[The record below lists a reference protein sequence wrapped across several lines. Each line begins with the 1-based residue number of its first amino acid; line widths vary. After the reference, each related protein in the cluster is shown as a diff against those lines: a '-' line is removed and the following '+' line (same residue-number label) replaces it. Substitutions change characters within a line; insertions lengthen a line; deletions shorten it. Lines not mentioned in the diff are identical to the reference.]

1 MESNAQNTP
10 TPEET
15 PTPPVE
21 TVETTT
27 PPAQATTP
35 PAPAV
40 SGATPPPS
48 EPNLFEKYLARFRA
62 WVDENPKR
70 AAIWGGVIVLLI
82 LSLIIRAPSPHVALS
97 GEPLMPGGWF
107 SNTLLTTLLVDIVI
121 LVLAYLAGSNMKLV
135 PSGLQ
140 NAMEALLEYLFN
152 LAESVAGHRATT
164 FFPWAATVFLFVLVS
179 NYFGLLP
186 GVGSIGFYHIEEHAS
201 APLAGQ
207 LAMAD
212 GKLLLAEEGEAD
224 HGEGD
229 HGEEEGHGPHF
240 VPLFRAPSADL
251 NVTFALA
258 IATMVMVQVQG
269 VRALG
274 AGYFRK
280 FWNPS
285 GQGFMKGINIFVGI
299 LEAVSEVSRILSFA
313 FRLFGNIFAGEVVLA
328 TVAFL
333 VTFLIPIPFYALEI
347 LVGAVQALVFAM
359 LALVFF
365 TMATISHG
373 HDDHH
378 AEGHH

>member
-15 PTPPVE
+15 PNPPVE

-27 PPAQATTP
+27 PPPAQVAPT
-35 PAPAV
+35 PAPV
-40 SGATPPPS
+40 SSAATPPPS
-48 EPNLFEKYLARFRA
+48 EPNFFEKLYNRFRA
-62 WVDENPKR
+62 WVDENPRR
-70 AAIWGGVIVLLI
+70 AAITGGVIVLLL

-107 SNTLLTTLLVDIVI
+107 SNTLLTTLIVDIVI

-135 PSGLQ
+135 PTGLQ
-140 NAMEALLEYLFN
+140 NAMEALIEYLFN

-164 FFPWAATVFLFVLVS
+164 FFPWVATIFLFVLVS
-179 NYFGLLP
+179 NYFGMLP

-201 APLAGQ
+201 APLTGQ

-212 GKLLLAEEGEAD
+212 GKLLLAEEGE
-224 HGEGD
+224 
-229 HGEEEGHGPHF
+229 EGHGPHF
-240 VPLFRAPSADL
+240 VPLFRSPSADL

-258 IATMVMVQVQG
+258 IATMVMVQVHG

-274 AGYFRK
+274 ASYFRK

-328 TVAFL
+328 TIAFL
-333 VTFLIPIPFYALEI
+333 VTFLVPIPFYALEI

-373 HDDHH
+373 HDEQH